1 MHFRFYNTSRSLFM
15 SFPVNIKIL
24 LLAFIHSINLK
35 KAGVG
40 QPKYCNNAYLHVVL
54 TNLCRIFS
62 FVKLNDT
69 NINYNLRNIE
79 TDLALP
85 RPYTKFLKRS
95 FKYSGAMLWNNLPY
109 EAKTAKSLSDFK
121 RKLASSPFML
131 SIGSH

>member
-40 QPKYCNNAYLHVVL
+40 QPKYCNNAYVHVVL

-62 FVKLNDT
+62 ILKYFLSYGAPSAHAEGVRGAPL
-69 NINYNLRNIE
+69 
-79 TDLALP
+79 LARTPGEFPILP
-85 RPYTKFLKRS
+85 T
-95 FKYSGAMLWNNLPY
+95 GA
-109 EAKTAKSLSDFK
+109 
-121 RKLASSPFML
+121 
-131 SIGSH
+131 

>member
-40 QPKYCNNAYLHVVL
+40 QPKYCNNAYVHVVL

-62 FVKLNDT
+62 
-69 NINYNLRNIE
+69 I
-79 TDLALP
+79 
-85 RPYTKFLKRS
+85 
-95 FKYSGAMLWNNLPY
+95 
-109 EAKTAKSLSDFK
+109 SLSLCLLDQ
-121 RKLASSPFML
+121 LASFASWTKYKRNVSFEQ
-131 SIGSH
+131 S

>member
-40 QPKYCNNAYLHVVL
+40 QPKYCNNAYVHVVL

-62 FVKLNDT
+62 TFVLLN
-69 NINYNLRNIE
+69 IFPPLEMIRLKIWE
-79 TDLALP
+79 TVLP
-85 RPYTKFLKRS
+85 WHSKCPFPVAVRGS
-95 FKYSGAMLWNNLPY
+95 
-109 EAKTAKSLSDFK
+109 KTSRA
-121 RKLASSPFML
+121 
-131 SIGSH
+131 

>member
-40 QPKYCNNAYLHVVL
+40 QPKYCNNAYVHVVL

-62 FVKLNDT
+62 IL
-69 NINYNLRNIE
+69 
-79 TDLALP
+79 
-85 RPYTKFLKRS
+85 KFFLVWSRS
-95 FKYSGAMLWNNLPY
+95 ILIQH
-109 EAKTAKSLSDFK
+109 
-121 RKLASSPFML
+121 RASFDRTRFLQWFNP
-131 SIGSH
+131 